1 MPFDGREAV
10 PKARGFMPNRK
21 FGFGEVLLLIALS
34 VLHLS
39 SCSSTNM
46 SYRDRSNLIEQL
58 QEARRTDLSDAMDPG
73 LDPAAQGDY
82 MTRAEKAQTVIDDL
96 SGRTNVSD
104 SEISEALFVPPE
116 HLSPAERALL
126 IKQLEDAK
134 TLDDQIYRNHL
145 GGWDPIL
152 TEDCNLQGKRVDRV
166 VKKLEAERPVSWSE
180 IEQAMSVPDE
190 SAW

>member
-1 MPFDGREAV
+1 
-10 PKARGFMPNRK
+10 MPNRK
-21 FGFGEVLLLIALS
+21 FGFGRVLLLIGLS
-34 VLHLS
+34 VLHLT

-58 QEARRTDLSDAMDPG
+58 QEAKRTDLSDAMDPG

-82 MTRAEKAQTVIDDL
+82 MTRADKAQRAIDDL
-96 SGRTNVSD
+96 SGHTNVPD
-104 SEISEALFVPPE
+104 SEISDALFVPPE

-126 IKQLEDAK
+126 IQHLEDAK

-152 TEDCNLQGKRVDRV
+152 TEDCNVQGERVDRV
-166 VKKLEAERPVSWSE
+166 VKELEAERAVSWSE
-180 IEQAMSVPDE
+180 IEQAMWVPDE
-190 SAW
+190 YAW

>member
-1 MPFDGREAV
+1 
-10 PKARGFMPNRK
+10 
-21 FGFGEVLLLIALS
+21 LIGLS
-34 VLHLS
+34 VLHLT
-39 SCSSTNM
+39 SCSSTSM
-46 SYRDRSNLIEQL
+46 SYRDRSNLIAQL

-82 MTRAEKAQTVIDDL
+82 MTRADKAQAAIDDL
-96 SGRTNVSD
+96 SGHTNVPD

-126 IKQLEDAK
+126 IKHLENAK

-152 TEDCNLQGKRVDRV
+152 TEDCNVQGKRVDRV

-180 IEQAMSVPDE
+180 IQQAMWVPDE
-190 SAW
+190 NAW

>member
-1 MPFDGREAV
+1 MPFDGRGTHSKLV
-10 PKARGFMPNRK
+10 GIMPNRK
-21 FGFGEVLLLIALS
+21 FGFGKVLLLIALS

-39 SCSSTNM
+39 SCSSTSM

-73 LDPAAQGDY
+73 LGPAAQGDY
-82 MTRAEKAQTVIDDL
+82 MTRAGKAQTVIDDL
-96 SGRTNVSD
+96 SGRTNVPD
-104 SEISEALFVPPE
+104 SEISDALFVPPD

-152 TEDCNLQGKRVDRV
+152 TEDCNVQGERVDRV
-166 VKKLEAERPVSWSE
+166 VKQLEAERPVSWSE
-180 IEQAMSVPDE
+180 IQQAMWVPDE

>member
-1 MPFDGREAV
+1 M
-10 PKARGFMPNRK
+10 
-21 FGFGEVLLLIALS
+21 
-34 VLHLS
+34 
-39 SCSSTNM
+39 
-46 SYRDRSNLIEQL
+46 IEQL

-82 MTRAEKAQTVIDDL
+82 MTRADKAQTAIDDL
-96 SGRTNVSD
+96 SGHTNVPD

-126 IKQLEDAK
+126 IKHLENAK

-152 TEDCNLQGKRVDRV
+152 TEDCNVQGKRVDRV

-180 IEQAMSVPDE
+180 IQQAKWVPDE
-190 SAW
+190 NAW

>member
-1 MPFDGREAV
+1 MAEGHCSKLV
-10 PKARGFMPNRK
+10 GFMANRK

-39 SCSSTNM
+39 SCSLTNK

-73 LDPAAQGDY
+73 LGPAAQGDY
-82 MTRAEKAQTVIDDL
+82 MMRAEKAQTVIDDL
-96 SGRTNVSD
+96 SGHTNVPD
-104 SEISEALFVPPE
+104 SEISDALFVPPE
-116 HLSPAERALL
+116 HISPTERALL
-126 IKQLEDAK
+126 IKQLEHAK

-145 GGWDPIL
+145 GGWDPTL
-152 TEDCNLQGKRVDRV
+152 TEDCNVQGMRVDRV

-180 IEQAMSVPDE
+180 IDQAMWVPDE
-190 SAW
+190 YAW